1 MSQIFFRAIVF
12 GCAREQFVDWQPQPV
27 WAAERANESRL
38 DQSSDWSG
46 NDTVLTA
53 GREISLLHM
62 TTDAWAAAAG
72 SQIVSTAGYP
82 PNKKKKQLYFVGRHL
97 FPCLNLMGRCDKVAD
112 RKWRLTEIKIEQK
125 VSSWCHEGVDCKASV
140 IYRTP
145 LWQSG
150 CLKIL
155 VFWPVK

>member
-1 MSQIFFRAIVF
+1 MF
-12 GCAREQFVDWQPQPV
+12 GCAREQFVDWQSRPV

-46 NDTVLTA
+46 DDTVLTA

-72 SQIVSTAGYP
+72 SPIASTAGYV
-82 PNKKKKQLYFVGRHL
+82 PNKRKKPL
-97 FPCLNLMGRCDKVAD
+97 FWRKAPFPLLNLMGRCDRVAD

-140 IYRTP
+140 IYHTP
-145 LWQSG
+145 LKSG
-150 CLKIL
+150 CLQIF
-155 VFWPVK
+155 VF